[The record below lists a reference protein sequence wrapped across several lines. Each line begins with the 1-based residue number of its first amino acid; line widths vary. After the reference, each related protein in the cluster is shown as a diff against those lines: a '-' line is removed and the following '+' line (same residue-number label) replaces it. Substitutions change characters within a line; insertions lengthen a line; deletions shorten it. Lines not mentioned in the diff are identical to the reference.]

1 MPKFGPCWPTQLIP
15 VPEKL
20 TSTEAPTKAPPVRA
34 KLLSYREPSKTPQLG
49 VLLLRVEKTTDGF
62 VVLTTVPP
70 GGGGVP
76 SDVLDTGENFQ
87 DVDFDDRDN
96 RWGGAA
102 TPGS

>member
-1 MPKFGPCWPTQLIP
+1 MPKFGPCWPTQVIP

-20 TSTEAPTKAPPVRA
+20 ISTEAPRKAPPVRA
-34 KLLSYREPSKTPQLG
+34 KLLSYREPPERPQLG
-49 VLLLRVEKTTDGF
+49 VLILRVEKTTDGF

-70 GGGGVP
+70 GGGGVSP
-76 SDVLDTGENFQ
+76 EVPDTGENFQ

-96 RWGGAA
+96 PWGGEA